1 MVWGRNNK
9 HQLGSISLRM
19 GMAPAPVAYTP
30 VYVETLE
37 GKKITK
43 IAAGDMFTIFVT
55 ENGDKSSDFWGM
67 GLNSVG

>member
-1 MVWGRNNK
+1 
-9 HQLGSISLRM
+9 M